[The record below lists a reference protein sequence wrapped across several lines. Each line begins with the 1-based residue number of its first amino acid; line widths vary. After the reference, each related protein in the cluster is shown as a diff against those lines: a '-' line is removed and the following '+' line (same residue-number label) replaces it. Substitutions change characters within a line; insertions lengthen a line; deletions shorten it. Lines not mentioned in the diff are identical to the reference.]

1 MSVPVSETVRTALS
15 CSARSRT
22 PDRPNSSGD
31 RCYLDDVPGAPLPEV
46 WERSFGHD
54 DNAKEIRLDL
64 SPKLGER
71 GVFHGAYIAI
81 ARPVEAKPCPQATL
95 ISSARLGGVQ
105 HRYSWHRAA

>member
-1 MSVPVSETVRTALS
+1 M
-15 CSARSRT
+15 
-22 PDRPNSSGD
+22 
-31 RCYLDDVPGAPLPEV
+31 PGAPLPEV

-81 ARPVEAKPCPQATL
+81 AGVVDKHIKTAE
-95 ISSARLGGVQ
+95 RLNCCIDSVPGLGFV
-105 HRYSWHRAA
+105 RDI